1 MVLLAGECPGLLW
14 HLTASNNGS
23 LVSNITLGSTE
34 TKWGCNFKMA
44 PCIPDYMQVS
54 SFRGYSYTI
63 WRQHIMKD
71 LAGSNFQELSSEELD
86 STEGGF
92 ILSAALRGTSTVFNA
107 VTSAITDIRPES
119 GETAER
125 VNRTAH
131 TIMGTI
137 SDISNILGGGLF
149 SSRRNRNW

>member
-1 MVLLAGECPGLLW
+1 
-14 HLTASNNGS
+14 
-23 LVSNITLGSTE
+23 
-34 TKWGCNFKMA
+34 
-44 PCIPDYMQVS
+44 
-54 SFRGYSYTI
+54 
-63 WRQHIMKD
+63 MKD